1 MLVDQLPLPVNTV
14 EKAGE
19 TEVQSRFKKSRFLR
33 DFHQLVGV
41 LAVAVTSTPSV
52 SSTFF
57 ALLISASKPRI
68 AHKPF
73 Y

>member
-41 LAVAVTSTPSV
+41 LAVAVTS
-52 SSTFF
+52 FF
-57 ALLISASKPRI
+57 
-68 AHKPF
+68 
-73 Y
+73 YM